1 MTKVASIH
9 LITFPPVIYP
19 LPDGEPEDETDR
31 HDAVQMLAR
40 FLATNVIV
48 IGAPMYNF
56 SLPHAAQRLNGPFDG
71 TQQSFRYGPMQ
82 LRA

>member
-1 MTKVASIH
+1 
-9 LITFPPVIYP
+9 
-19 LPDGEPEDETDR
+19 
-31 HDAVQMLAR
+31 MLAR